1 MSTTSLRRDHELIE
15 KVIKAMESTV
25 QLLNDGKQIPESI
38 LLPVIDF
45 SKNFTDVCHHS
56 KEEKSLFPALE
67 QAGLPTNMGPIAMM
81 LIDHQRSREI
91 GAEMELSAKE
101 YLSSGDSTKLVS
113 DMQQYVEHITEH
125 LWKENNKLFMMAEVR
140 LQNVSKK
147 VNDDLDTIEKSQ
159 LNDLGKSRQHYEE
172 LAENLTRDVSN
183 SKN

>member
-1 MSTTSLRRDHELIE
+1 MSTDSHRRDHELIE
-15 KVIKAMESTV
+15 KVIKAMQSTIE
-25 QLLNDGKQIPESI
+25 LLNDKKQIPESI

-45 SKNFTDVCHHS
+45 SKNFTDVCHHT

-67 QAGLPTNMGPIAMM
+67 EAGMPTNMGPIAMM

-91 GAEMELSAKE
+91 GNEMEKSAKE
-101 YLSSGDSTKLVS
+101 YLSSGNSEKLIA
-113 DMQQYVEHITEH
+113 DMQLYVDHITEH

-140 LQNVSKK
+140 LENVSKK

>member
-1 MSTTSLRRDHELIE
+1 MSTESLRRDHELIE
-15 KVIKAMESTV
+15 KVIKAMQSTIE
-25 QLLNDGKQIPESI
+25 LLNDKKQIPESI

-45 SKNFTDVCHHS
+45 SKNFTDVCHHT

-67 QAGLPTNMGPIAMM
+67 EAGMPTNMGPIAMM

-91 GAEMELSAKE
+91 GNEMEKSAKE
-101 YLSSGDSTKLVS
+101 YLSSGNSKKLIA
-113 DMQQYVEHITEH
+113 DMQLYVDHITEH

-147 VNDDLDTIEKSQ
+147 VNEDLDTIEKSQ

>member
-1 MSTTSLRRDHELIE
+1 MTTESLRRDHELIE
-15 KVIKAMESTV
+15 KVIKAMQSTIE
-25 QLLNDGKQIPESI
+25 LLNDKKQIPESI

-45 SKNFTDVCHHS
+45 SKNFTDVCHHT

-67 QAGLPTNMGPIAMM
+67 EAGMPTNMGPIAMM

-91 GAEMELSAKE
+91 GNEMEKSAKE
-101 YLSSGDSTKLVS
+101 YLSSGNSEKLIA
-113 DMQQYVEHITEH
+113 DMQLYVDHITEH

-159 LNDLGKSRQHYEE
+159 LNDLGKSREHYEE

>member
-1 MSTTSLRRDHELIE
+1 MSTESLRRDHELIE
-15 KVIKAMESTV
+15 KVIKAMQSTIE
-25 QLLNDGKQIPESI
+25 LLNDKKQIPESI

-45 SKNFTDVCHHS
+45 SKNFTDVCHHT

-67 QAGLPTNMGPIAMM
+67 EAGMPTNMGPIAMM

-91 GAEMELSAKE
+91 GNEMEKFAKE
-101 YLSSGDSTKLVS
+101 YLSSGNSEKLIA
-113 DMQQYVEHITEH
+113 DMQLYVDHITEH

-147 VNDDLDTIEKSQ
+147 VNEDLDTIEKSQ

-183 SKN
+183 NKN

>member
-1 MSTTSLRRDHELIE
+1 MSTASLRRDHGLIE
-15 KVIKAMESTV
+15 KVIKAMESTL

-45 SKNFTDVCHHS
+45 SKNFTDVCHHT

-91 GAEMELSAKE
+91 GAEMEISAKE

-125 LWKENNKLFMMAEVR
+125 LWKENNKLFMMAETR
-140 LQNVSKK
+140 LQYVSEK
-147 VNDDLDTIEKSQ
+147 VDKELTEIEKAK
-159 LNDLGKSRQHYEE
+159 LDEIGKTREHYEQ
-172 LAENLTRDVSN
+172 LAENLTKDVSQQGN
-183 SKN
+183 

>member
-1 MSTTSLRRDHELIE
+1 MSTESLRRDHELIE
-15 KVIKAMESTV
+15 KVIKAMQSTIE
-25 QLLNDGKQIPESI
+25 LLNDKKQIPESI

-45 SKNFTDVCHHS
+45 SKNFTDVCHHT

-67 QAGLPTNMGPIAMM
+67 EAGMPTTMGPIAMM
-81 LIDHQRSREI
+81 LLDHQRSREI
-91 GAEMELSAKE
+91 GNEMEKSAKE
-101 YLSSGDSTKLVS
+101 YLSSGNSEKLIA
-113 DMQQYVEHITEH
+113 DMQLYVDHITEH

-147 VNDDLDTIEKSQ
+147 VNEDLDTIEKSQ